1 MFQNASQQQLD
12 AMLRGGLS
20 FDEVMNPSLLNAA
33 QHNKEWAENAK
44 PLDDEPQGGPAK
56 RPPVRR
62 PQPFATGVSQVN
74 PFAAVQD
81 MHQYHGKLL
90 GNMAQQTMSA
100 WQDEHDSRVSQEREM
115 RRMMHEQEMERIRQ
129 EALLQR
135 LEMEREQ
142 AEKDRIAQ
150 RQRATGIVTRQ
161 LVNGRW
167 TDV

>member
-1 MFQNASQQQLD
+1 M
-12 AMLRGGLS
+12 S
-20 FDEVMNPSLLNAA
+20 FDLYGLFDQAA
-33 QHNKEWAENAK
+33 QESGQVIDPDDPLAPIRQPGGVNLSQAGKRTVRDRQDIDRPK
-44 PLDDEPQGGPAK
+44 P
-56 RPPVRR
+56 PPRR
-62 PQPFATGVSQVN
+62 PQPFATGVQQVN

-81 MHQYHGKLL
+81 MQQYHGRLL

-150 RQRATGIVTRQ
+150 RQRDTGIVTRR
-161 LVNGRW
+161 LMNGQW